1 MITFS
6 SSSLIGFHQNKV
18 CNDHFVFKVIYP
30 VPVLSDEG
38 DGIIDIDGE
47 SLIHHH
53 YTEIW
58 SPVTGLPS
66 VAPTSLCRNPLIPAL
81 FIGDESDQETA
92 GLMKREKTNHRF

>member
-1 MITFS
+1 LVFTRIRYAMIIS
-6 SSSLIGFHQNKV
+6 
-18 CNDHFVFKVIYP
+18 VFKVFYP
-30 VPVLSDEG
+30 VPVMSDAG
-38 DGIIDIDGE
+38 YGIIDIDGE
-47 SLIHHH
+47 SLFHHH

>member
-1 MITFS
+1 MIIS
-6 SSSLIGFHQNKV
+6 
-18 CNDHFVFKVIYP
+18 VFKVFYP
-30 VPVLSDEG
+30 VPVMSDAG
-38 DGIIDIDGE
+38 YGIIDIDGE
-47 SLIHHH
+47 SPIHHH